1 MADHNKYD
9 KAKGQRP
16 IERAVAPRNR
26 FRLMLLVILSMVILF
41 CLASTLTPGSSS
53 SSSSGGQVQ
62 QQAIVS
68 LPGHK
73 NLRDNSHVVDQNP
86 NLEEDFENERRKN
99 ANLAAKVADLEQRHQ
114 ADVRSMSSGNAAPP
128 PPPHPV
134 LLPSAVSPPPTTT
147 TTKTK
152 PTSSAT
158 FGLSGPTTPPG
169 KYYRGALPG
178 SSERLAL
185 DAKAS
190 SRASSVIASMQHT
203 WSGYVQKA
211 WGMDEV
217 SERITASE
225 PCDGN

>member
-99 ANLAAKVADLEQRHQ
+99 ANLAAKVAELEQRHQ
-114 ADVRSMSSGNAAPP
+114 ADVRSMSSGNAAP
-128 PPPHPV
+128 
-134 LLPSAVSPPPTTT
+134 PPPTTT